1 MSAVAE
7 HLLYPMWDVG
17 LRVGHAVRTADE
29 CVEVAGERLDAS
41 TAMLDG
47 RVVAGSA
54 PAWDGARSA
63 VLAPVRGDPRAFAER
78 LVTDRQARRERFGSV
93 SSLLEPDL
101 KEGVGGLRDAH
112 ALGWLRIGIGRPLDE
127 AGILREAERRAVDEA
142 EEFLVRA
149 RSALH
154 LETGRGSDRL
164 LVEQQP
170 AIGGAMGYED
180 EPGLAAVDGLMRAVF
195 EHARQL
201 EHVSTAVFDRFLRGA
216 SEVPEMDPTPE
227 GVLRAFAAVAAEGGV
242 MPAAALDAM
251 IGHAD
256 RRRAPWS
263 DEVRNGV
270 PRSPAERSRAAG
282 LETLDRIGLLERYLP
297 AWGPVRCR
305 PQRDPYHRSA
315 VDVHLL
321 ESAAGLAMLLDDP
334 GQDPLVAL
342 AVEAVTDRDA
352 LLLGALLHDIGKT
365 GEGDHVAVGT
375 RVAGETLEHMGVSGP
390 TADLALFLVAEH
402 LLLSDTATRRD
413 LEDENLVL
421 GVADRIGDPTRLAA
435 LYLVTIA
442 DAEATGPLAWTPW
455 RAALVREL
463 VVKIQHVLER
473 GDVGPG
479 TAERLSAR
487 AEAIRAALGG
497 RLPTSSS
504 ASSCG
509 CRAGTCSRCRS
520 NGSPSHVR
528 LVATPVGAH
537 EVRTHASEG
546 TREATYD
553 LAVVAT
559 DRPGLLSMIAGAL
572 SLAGLSVLTAQVFT
586 TDDGVAVDLFEIE
599 GAFETDVGEERWRE
613 FRTTLRKAIEGR
625 LSLDHRVRE
634 KRRHYPVPRRDVPV
648 RVEVDNDASDFFTV
662 IEVGAP
668 DRLGLLFDVTRT
680 FGELQ
685 LDVHL
690 AKVATFGAR
699 VVDSFYVRDD
709 LGRKVDDLERV
720 RELERALRGRIEDR
734 ASRSAGVPIGGRL
747 EHRPQAVGHLR
758 AEALVLVLE
767 VAVDVPAGLERRADP
782 AHPGAQLIVRVLG
795 LAQAEEAERLPGQV
809 VGSRVVLV
817 GLGDAPGDALLQQQV
832 ARLDPRRVAELH
844 RGSGGRRQVADE
856 GLDQPA
862 VVLQGGRALV
872 QDRPEALPE
881 QPSKVE
887 EVAHVLVRVRE
898 PFPVRDALVGLQ
910 REAERLGGLG
920 LPRLDGLLGREPPER
935 VVDLHRWEPARV
947 VREHLAVLQPLRVEH
962 AVLPL
967 VVGEPRRPEVEVP
980 SI

>member
-1 MSAVAE
+1 VDACLRDLFDAAEPRAEVALVALGGYGRGMLSPGSDVDLLILHEGTRPDDVSAVAE
-7 HLLYPMWDVG
+7 RLLYPMWDVG

-29 CVEVAGERLDAS
+29 CVQVAAERLDAC

-63 VLAPVRGDPRAFAER
+63 VLAPVGRDPRAFAER

-227 GVLRAFAAVAAEGGV
+227 GVLRAFGSIAAEGGV

-251 IGHAD
+251 IATPI
-256 RRRAPWS
+256 AAEAQWS
-263 DEVRNGV
+263 DEVRNEFLGLLRNGPEAV
-270 PRSPAERSRAAG
+270 PA

-352 LLLGALLHDIGKT
+352 LLLGALLHDIGKR

-375 RVAGETLEHMGVSGP
+375 RVAAETLEHMGVSGP
-390 TADLALFLVAEH
+390 MADLALFLVAEH

-487 AEAIRAALGG
+487 AEAIRAALGREAPDVVERFLLRMPRG
-497 RLPTSSS
+497 YVLSVPLERV
-504 ASSCG
+504 A
-509 CRAGTCSRCRS
+509 
-520 NGSPSHVR
+520 SHVR

-648 RVEVDNDASDFFTV
+648 RVEVDNHASDFFTV

-720 RELERALRGRIEDR
+720 RELERALRARIED
-734 ASRSAGVPIGGRL
+734 
-747 EHRPQAVGHLR
+747 
-758 AEALVLVLE
+758 
-767 VAVDVPAGLERRADP
+767 
-782 AHPGAQLIVRVLG
+782 
-795 LAQAEEAERLPGQV
+795 
-809 VGSRVVLV
+809 
-817 GLGDAPGDALLQQQV
+817 
-832 ARLDPRRVAELH
+832 
-844 RGSGGRRQVADE
+844 
-856 GLDQPA
+856 
-862 VVLQGGRALV
+862 
-872 QDRPEALPE
+872 
-881 QPSKVE
+881 
-887 EVAHVLVRVRE
+887 
-898 PFPVRDALVGLQ
+898 
-910 REAERLGGLG
+910 
-920 LPRLDGLLGREPPER
+920 
-935 VVDLHRWEPARV
+935 
-947 VREHLAVLQPLRVEH
+947 
-962 AVLPL
+962 
-967 VVGEPRRPEVEVP
+967 
-980 SI
+980 

>member
-1 MSAVAE
+1 MDACLRDLFDAAEPSAEVTLVALGGYGRGMLSPGSDVDLLILHEGTRPDDVAAVAE
-7 HLLYPMWDVG
+7 RLLYPMWDVG
-17 LRVGHAVRTADE
+17 LRVGHAVRTADQ
-29 CVEVAGERLDAS
+29 CVEVAAERLDAC

-63 VLAPVRGDPRAFAER
+63 VLAPVRRDPRAFAER

-170 AIGGAMGYED
+170 AIGRAMGYQD

-216 SEVPEMDPTPE
+216 SEVPQMDPTPE
-227 GVLRAFAAVAAEGGV
+227 GVLRAFGSIAAEGGV

-251 IGHAD
+251 IATPIAAGAG
-256 RRRAPWS
+256 WS
-263 DEVRNGV
+263 DEVRNEFLGLLRNGPEAV
-270 PRSPAERSRAAG
+270 PA

-321 ESAAGLAMLLDDP
+321 ESAAGVAMLLDDP
-334 GQDPLVAL
+334 GPDPLVAR

-352 LLLGALLHDIGKT
+352 LLLGALLHDIGKR

-375 RVAGETLEHMGVSGP
+375 RVAAETLEHMGVSGP

-421 GVADRIGDPTRLAA
+421 GVADRIGDTTRLAA
-435 LYLVTIA
+435 LHLVTIA
-442 DAEATGPLAWTPW
+442 DAESTGPLAWTPW
-455 RAALVREL
+455 RAALVRDL

-487 AEAIRAALGG
+487 AEAIRAALGREAPDVVERFLLRMPRG
-497 RLPTSSS
+497 YVLSVPLERV
-504 ASSCG
+504 AS
-509 CRAGTCSRCRS
+509 
-520 NGSPSHVR
+520 HLR

-648 RVEVDNDASDFFTV
+648 RVEVDNHASDFFTV

-720 RELERALRGRIEDR
+720 RELERALRGRIED
-734 ASRSAGVPIGGRL
+734 
-747 EHRPQAVGHLR
+747 
-758 AEALVLVLE
+758 
-767 VAVDVPAGLERRADP
+767 
-782 AHPGAQLIVRVLG
+782 
-795 LAQAEEAERLPGQV
+795 
-809 VGSRVVLV
+809 
-817 GLGDAPGDALLQQQV
+817 
-832 ARLDPRRVAELH
+832 
-844 RGSGGRRQVADE
+844 
-856 GLDQPA
+856 
-862 VVLQGGRALV
+862 
-872 QDRPEALPE
+872 
-881 QPSKVE
+881 
-887 EVAHVLVRVRE
+887 
-898 PFPVRDALVGLQ
+898 
-910 REAERLGGLG
+910 
-920 LPRLDGLLGREPPER
+920 
-935 VVDLHRWEPARV
+935 
-947 VREHLAVLQPLRVEH
+947 
-962 AVLPL
+962 
-967 VVGEPRRPEVEVP
+967 
-980 SI
+980 

>member
-1 MSAVAE
+1 MDACLRDLFDAAEPSAEVALVALGGYGRGMLSPGSDIDLLILHEGTRPDDVSAVAE
-7 HLLYPMWDVG
+7 RLLYPMWDVG

-29 CVEVAGERLDAS
+29 CVQVAAERLDAS

-63 VLAPVRGDPRAFAER
+63 VLAPVRRDPRAFAER

-216 SEVPEMDPTPE
+216 SELPLMDPTPE
-227 GVLRAFAAVAAEGGV
+227 GVLRAFGSIAAEGGV

-251 IGHAD
+251 IATPIAAGAG
-256 RRRAPWS
+256 WS
-263 DEVRNGV
+263 DEVRNEFLGLLRNGPRAV
-270 PRSPAERSRAAG
+270 PA

-321 ESAAGLAMLLDDP
+321 ESAAGVAMLLDDP
-334 GQDPLVAL
+334 GQDPLVAR

-375 RVAGETLEHMGVSGP
+375 RVAAETLEHMGVSGP

-442 DAEATGPLAWTPW
+442 DAEATGPLAWTAW

-487 AEAIRAALGG
+487 AEAIRAALGREAPDDVERFLLRMPRG
-497 RLPTSSS
+497 YVLSVPLERV
-504 ASSCG
+504 A
-509 CRAGTCSRCRS
+509 
-520 NGSPSHVR
+520 SHVR

-648 RVEVDNDASDFFTV
+648 RVEVDNHASDFFTV

-720 RELERALRGRIEDR
+720 RELERALRARIED
-734 ASRSAGVPIGGRL
+734 
-747 EHRPQAVGHLR
+747 
-758 AEALVLVLE
+758 
-767 VAVDVPAGLERRADP
+767 
-782 AHPGAQLIVRVLG
+782 
-795 LAQAEEAERLPGQV
+795 
-809 VGSRVVLV
+809 
-817 GLGDAPGDALLQQQV
+817 
-832 ARLDPRRVAELH
+832 
-844 RGSGGRRQVADE
+844 
-856 GLDQPA
+856 
-862 VVLQGGRALV
+862 
-872 QDRPEALPE
+872 
-881 QPSKVE
+881 
-887 EVAHVLVRVRE
+887 
-898 PFPVRDALVGLQ
+898 
-910 REAERLGGLG
+910 
-920 LPRLDGLLGREPPER
+920 
-935 VVDLHRWEPARV
+935 
-947 VREHLAVLQPLRVEH
+947 
-962 AVLPL
+962 
-967 VVGEPRRPEVEVP
+967 
-980 SI
+980 

>member
-1 MSAVAE
+1 MDACLRDLFDAAEPSAEVALVALGGYGRGMLSPGSDVDLLILHEGTRPDDVSAVAE
-7 HLLYPMWDVG
+7 RLLYPMWDVG
-17 LRVGHAVRTADE
+17 LRVGHAVRTADQ
-29 CVEVAGERLDAS
+29 CVEVAAERLDAC

-54 PAWDGARSA
+54 PAWDGASSA
-63 VLAPVRGDPRAFAER
+63 VLAPVRRDPRAFAER

-180 EPGLAAVDGLMRAVF
+180 GPGLAAVDGLMRAVF

-216 SEVPEMDPTPE
+216 SELPEMDPTPE
-227 GVLRAFAAVAAEGGV
+227 GVLRAFGSIAAEGGV

-251 IGHAD
+251 IATPIAAGAG
-256 RRRAPWS
+256 WS
-263 DEVRNGV
+263 DEVRNDFLGLLRNGAGAV
-270 PRSPAERSRAAG
+270 PAF
-282 LETLDRIGLLERYLP
+282 ETLDRVGLLERYLP

-321 ESAAGLAMLLDDP
+321 ESAAGVAMLLDDP
-334 GQDPLVAL
+334 GQDPLVAR

-375 RVAGETLEHMGVSGP
+375 RVAAETLEHMGVSGP

-421 GVADRIGDPTRLAA
+421 GVADRIGDPARLAA

-487 AEAIRAALGG
+487 AEAIRAALGREAPDVVERFLLRMPRG
-497 RLPTSSS
+497 YVLSVPLERV
-504 ASSCG
+504 A
-509 CRAGTCSRCRS
+509 
-520 NGSPSHVR
+520 SHVR

-599 GAFETDVGEERWRE
+599 GAFETAVGEERWRE

-634 KRRHYPVPRRDVPV
+634 KRRHYPAPRRDVPV
-648 RVEVDNDASDFFTV
+648 RVEVDNHASDFFTV

-720 RELERALRGRIEDR
+720 RELERALRGRIE
-734 ASRSAGVPIGGRL
+734 
-747 EHRPQAVGHLR
+747 E
-758 AEALVLVLE
+758 
-767 VAVDVPAGLERRADP
+767 
-782 AHPGAQLIVRVLG
+782 
-795 LAQAEEAERLPGQV
+795 
-809 VGSRVVLV
+809 
-817 GLGDAPGDALLQQQV
+817 
-832 ARLDPRRVAELH
+832 
-844 RGSGGRRQVADE
+844 
-856 GLDQPA
+856 
-862 VVLQGGRALV
+862 
-872 QDRPEALPE
+872 
-881 QPSKVE
+881 
-887 EVAHVLVRVRE
+887 
-898 PFPVRDALVGLQ
+898 
-910 REAERLGGLG
+910 
-920 LPRLDGLLGREPPER
+920 
-935 VVDLHRWEPARV
+935 
-947 VREHLAVLQPLRVEH
+947 
-962 AVLPL
+962 
-967 VVGEPRRPEVEVP
+967 
-980 SI
+980 

>member
-1 MSAVAE
+1 MDGCLRDLFDAAEPGEEVALVALGGYGRGMLSPGSDVDLLIFHDGTRPDDVSAVAE
-7 HLLYPMWDVG
+7 RLLYPMWDAG
-17 LRVGHAVRTADE
+17 LRVGHAVRTVDE
-29 CVEVAGERLDAS
+29 CVQLAAERLDAT

-47 RVVAGSA
+47 RVIGGPA

-63 VLAPVRGDPRAFAER
+63 VLAPVRRDPRAFAER

-170 AIGGAMGYED
+170 AIAGAMGYED

-195 EHARQL
+195 ERARQL

-216 SEVPEMDPTPE
+216 SELPVMDATPE
-227 GVLRAFAAVAAEGGV
+227 GVLRAFGSIAAEGGV

-251 IGHAD
+251 IATPIAAGA
-256 RRRAPWS
+256 AWS
-263 DEVRNGV
+263 DEVRDAFLGLLRNGPGAV
-270 PRSPAERSRAAG
+270 AA

-305 PQRDPYHRSA
+305 PQRDPYHRSS

-321 ESAAGLAMLLDDP
+321 ESAAGVATLLDDP
-334 GQDPLVAL
+334 GQDPLVAR

-352 LLLGALLHDIGKT
+352 LVLGALLHDIGKT

-375 RVAGETLEHMGVSGP
+375 RVATGTLEHMGVSGP

-421 GVADRIGDPTRLAA
+421 GVADRIGDPARLAA

-487 AEAIRAALGG
+487 AEAIRTALEGEAPDVVDRFLLRMPRG
-497 RLPTSSS
+497 YVLSVPLERV
-504 ASSCG
+504 ASH
-509 CRAGTCSRCRS
+509 A
-520 NGSPSHVR
+520 R
-528 LVATPVGAH
+528 LVATPVAAH

-546 TREATYD
+546 TGEATYD

-599 GAFETDVGEERWRE
+599 GAFEIDVGEERWRE

-680 FGELQ
+680 FGDLQ

-720 RELERALRGRIEDR
+720 RELERALRARIED
-734 ASRSAGVPIGGRL
+734 
-747 EHRPQAVGHLR
+747 
-758 AEALVLVLE
+758 
-767 VAVDVPAGLERRADP
+767 
-782 AHPGAQLIVRVLG
+782 
-795 LAQAEEAERLPGQV
+795 
-809 VGSRVVLV
+809 
-817 GLGDAPGDALLQQQV
+817 
-832 ARLDPRRVAELH
+832 
-844 RGSGGRRQVADE
+844 
-856 GLDQPA
+856 
-862 VVLQGGRALV
+862 
-872 QDRPEALPE
+872 
-881 QPSKVE
+881 
-887 EVAHVLVRVRE
+887 
-898 PFPVRDALVGLQ
+898 
-910 REAERLGGLG
+910 
-920 LPRLDGLLGREPPER
+920 
-935 VVDLHRWEPARV
+935 
-947 VREHLAVLQPLRVEH
+947 
-962 AVLPL
+962 
-967 VVGEPRRPEVEVP
+967 
-980 SI
+980 